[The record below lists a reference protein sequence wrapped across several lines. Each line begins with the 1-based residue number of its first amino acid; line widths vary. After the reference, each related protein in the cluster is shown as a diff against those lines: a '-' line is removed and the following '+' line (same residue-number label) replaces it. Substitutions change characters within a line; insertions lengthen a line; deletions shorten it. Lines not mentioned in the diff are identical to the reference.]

1 MSPIVDWVVKN
12 ERREG
17 DFRWGY
23 FKLFKLIQLFNYY
36 FSKSR
41 YNSMQIR
48 SNAESLAF
56 LTGARLEESK
66 TNNKLDVCCSKL
78 QHSLYGRQFSL
89 NLAVNMFDYLGS
101 TISYLALAVPISS
114 GRCDDISPAELSA
127 LIRQNTFVCLYLIST
142 FSTLVD
148 LSSSVT

>member
-1 MSPIVDWVVKN
+1 
-12 ERREG
+12 
-17 DFRWGY
+17 
-23 FKLFKLIQLFNYY
+23 
-36 FSKSR
+36 
-41 YNSMQIR
+41 MQIR